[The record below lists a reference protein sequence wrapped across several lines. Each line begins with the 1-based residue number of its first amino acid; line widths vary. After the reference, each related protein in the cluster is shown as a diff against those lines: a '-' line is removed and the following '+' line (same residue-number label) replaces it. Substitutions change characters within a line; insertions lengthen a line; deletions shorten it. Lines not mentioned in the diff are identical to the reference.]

1 MNRSWFPRRWSLPRL
16 TSRRKRQVYRI
27 NSRRSDGNN
36 RRYVRIR
43 YYVKECGAWPFRRS
57 SVGLQPSEK
66 EGTMSPYIKVIDQGH
81 GLSEEDETQ
90 LFEPFHT
97 TESSGTGLG
106 LYISKELCEANHA
119 TLEYSVTNAGTSCFS
134 IFFSQSQPATS

>member
-1 MNRSWFPRRWSLPRL
+1 MVDELETILKTVLLCVAERIYSWKITWLSLL
-16 TSRRKRQVYRI
+16 CVLKT
-27 NSRRSDGNN
+27 
-36 RRYVRIR
+36 
-43 YYVKECGAWPFRRS
+43 
-57 SVGLQPSEK
+57 
-66 EGTMSPYIKVIDQGH
+66 PYIKVIDQGR
-81 GLSEEDETQ
+81 GLSEEDEIQ

-134 IFFSQSQPATS
+134 IFFSQPQPAAT